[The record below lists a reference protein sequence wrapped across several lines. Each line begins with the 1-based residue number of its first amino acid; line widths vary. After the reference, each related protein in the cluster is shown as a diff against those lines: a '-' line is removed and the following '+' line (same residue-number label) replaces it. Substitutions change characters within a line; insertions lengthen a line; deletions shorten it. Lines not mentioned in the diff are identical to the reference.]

1 MRRDED
7 ETVKCGVA
15 CYHPRWAR
23 RLANPKLFCVVWCL
37 AIMTQSITGVGLLTA
52 VLSTI
57 ETRFQLESKDLGV
70 LASAADIGCIIG
82 LAVLSYYGGRPGV
95 NRPKIL
101 GICTLVFAIGSF
113 AFGFAHVMTPAYEV
127 DSGALTNGTRDE
139 AKDVCTY
146 NGTTANKCA
155 ASQESSTSPYAGVF
169 VLLCLSQFVLG
180 IGLAPTYPLG
190 TTYVDD
196 HVTKK
201 ALPFYLG
208 LSYTTYGAGPTLGLF
223 LGGYTLS
230 LYVDIDKGIDPASLG
245 LFPGSPLWVGAWWL
259 GSFVMAGLLGLVAS
273 WLLLFPA
280 ELKKPKKESNEV
292 EEDGNKMLPETEI
305 NDPPSSLYTAKA
317 LKQQAKDMMLSVKK
331 VFTNWVFTCINMA
344 FVCFVAAGTSFSF
357 VPKYMEI
364 QLGMHKAQASYLLG
378 MVFLPSA
385 LFGLFAIAIILR
397 RFQLGPRGCLY
408 MIAGLNVLSVVVL
421 IPAGFISCPRPPI
434 AGVNIPY
441 GQGLYANVTLGR
453 LPGGIAL
460 MSPCNADCGCRL
472 DNYRPVCAS
481 DGITYFSGCHAGCH
495 ESHSVPGPRG
505 MKLSN
510 YSNCGC
516 VRSRLPSITG
526 GGTRQLAGTQ
536 AVMAASEGTTRY
548 SVWSTADS
556 GLNETNGATV
566 PTATSPNFT
575 QTDLGNVAVISDS
588 NTNPASSVQMKA
600 DMSAFSIQ
608 CPTKCNALPPFLA
621 LLTLNFILRAMFP
634 MAIIVCSLRVL
645 SPDTKTL
652 GVGLQSLMTRLLGQ
666 IPAPI
671 FIGALIDRSCELW
684 SSSCGVRGACL
695 LYDMP
700 MNRFMFIG
708 VQVLLTSVTVA
719 LLLVAIHLYNR
730 QEAAKGKSQAPGLTT
745 RDIATSMGS
754 LAASISSLNNIGAR
768 SHDRYTRERLHDQ
781 LTDC

>member
-37 AIMTQSITGVGLLTA
+37 AILTQTITGVGLLTA

-95 NRPKIL
+95 NRPKLL

-113 AFGFAHVMTPAYEV
+113 AFGLAHFMTPAYEV
-127 DSGALTNGTRDE
+127 DLGALTNGTRDE

-245 LFPGSPLWVGAWWL
+245 VFPGSPLWVGAWWL

-305 NDPPSSLYTAKA
+305 NDPPSSLYTAKV

-378 MVFLPSA
+378 
-385 LFGLFAIAIILR
+385 
-397 RFQLGPRGCLY
+397 
-408 MIAGLNVLSVVVL
+408 
-421 IPAGFISCPRPPI
+421 
-434 AGVNIPY
+434 
-441 GQGLYANVTLGR
+441 R

-495 ESHSVPGPRG
+495 ESHSVPGPGG

-516 VRSRLPSITG
+516 VTSRQPSITG
-526 GGTRQLAGTQ
+526 GSTKQLTGTQ
-536 AVMAASEGTTRY
+536 AVMAASEGTTGY
-548 SVWSTADS
+548 FDSVWATANP
-556 GLNETNGATV
+556 GLIKPDGVTV
-566 PTATSPNFT
+566 HTAATSLNVT
-575 QTDLGNVAVISDS
+575 QTDLSNVTVGMISDLNT
-588 NTNPASSVQMKA
+588 NTNPASSVQMKS

-634 MAIIVCSLRVL
+634 MAIIVCSLRPNTGAYFYWSPDRPVLRAVVLQLRRARRL
-645 SPDTKTL
+645 SPVRHADEPL
-652 GVGLQSLMTRLLGQ
+652 HVHRGPSPAHICHRRAAPSRYSPLQ
-666 IPAPI
+666 PP
-671 FIGALIDRSCELW
+671 
-684 SSSCGVRGACL
+684 RG
-695 LYDMP
+695 
-700 MNRFMFIG
+700 G
-708 VQVLLTSVTVA
+708 
-719 LLLVAIHLYNR
+719 
-730 QEAAKGKSQAPGLTT
+730 
-745 RDIATSMGS
+745 
-754 LAASISSLNNIGAR
+754 
-768 SHDRYTRERLHDQ
+768 
-781 LTDC
+781 